1 MHILKQNSYCQ
12 NESYKLML
20 ENLVTDNFLW
30 IVCSHNM
37 RKSSNMSLKRSVSL
51 LIQFTNREL
60 LLCFVDNGS
69 IMFSSTQARFVTV
82 PELLGS
88 SPNNNDVHKE
98 KPSARENFDP
108 LVSES
113 NFLFELSLLQL

>member
-1 MHILKQNSYCQ
+1 
-12 NESYKLML
+12 
-20 ENLVTDNFLW
+20 
-30 IVCSHNM
+30 
-37 RKSSNMSLKRSVSL
+37 MSLKRSVSL

-69 IMFSSTQARFVTV
+69 IMFSSTQRFVTV

-98 KPSARENFDP
+98 KPSVREIFDP